1 MVGWV
6 AVYRPQEYRAAYYP
20 YLVDLPLALVALVLA
35 DRLRHTLAI
44 GLPIEPDTVY
54 LSPPV
59 YAIVVAVWVTLYPR
73 LVRGDGR
80 QGAPVA
86 GELGRVTFGI
96 TAAALCVASLFYLVK
111 IENFSRVLFGY
122 FVALTLLLVAAARLG
137 LRWWWRRRVAA
148 GREVRRALVIGAPD
162 AAARLAAALAAEAP
176 DVRIAGYAAPD
187 GSAAPCGEAGG
198 VPCLGPACACA
209 ALAEAQAIDVV
220 YVVLEPG
227 QRDLALRCVEAL
239 QALPVHVYIVPD
251 FVDLFA
257 ARATLHLVGGMPLLA
272 LRAPVLPAWDA
283 AAKRLFDVV
292 VSAAVLIVLAPL
304 FALIA
309 LAIKLDSPGPVF
321 FVQTRAGEN
330 GRPFRM
336 YKFRSMVADAE
347 ARLAEVVD
355 LGSLA
360 EPAYKL
366 RHDPRVTRV
375 GRVLRRWSLDELP
388 QLWNVL
394 KGDMSLVGPRP
405 EDAALV
411 ARYTAWQRKRLA
423 VKPGLTGPMQV
434 NGRGDLSLEER
445 VRLELRYIQQYS
457 LWEDIRLL
465 LRTVPAVLSGR
476 GAY

>member
-1 MVGWV
+1 MKGWV
-6 AVYRPQEYRAAYYP
+6 AVYRLQEYRAAYYP

-59 YAIVVAVWVTLYPR
+59 YAIVVAVWLTLYPR
-73 LVRGDGR
+73 LMRGER
-80 QGAPVA
+80 QQAATAV
-86 GELGRVTFGI
+86 GELGRIAFGVG
-96 TAAALCVASLFYLVK
+96 AAALCVASLFYLAK

-122 FVALTLLLVAAARLG
+122 FAVLTLVLVAAARLA
-137 LRWWWRRRVAA
+137 LRWWWRRRAA
-148 GREVRRALVIGAPD
+148 MGRDARRALVIGAP
-162 AAARLAAALAAEAP
+162 ATAARLAAALGVEAP
-176 DVRIAGYAAPD
+176 EVHVIGYAAPE
-187 GSAAPCGEAGG
+187 GLGELAGADGG

-209 ALAEAQAIDVV
+209 ALAEAHEIDVV
-220 YVVLEPG
+220 YLALEPA

-239 QALPVHVYIVPD
+239 QSLPVHVYVVPD
-251 FVDLFA
+251 FVDLFS
-257 ARATLHLVGGMPLLA
+257 ARATLHLVGGIPLLG
-272 LRAPVLPAWDA
+272 LRAPVLTAWDA

-292 VSAAVLIVLAPL
+292 VSAAVLIALAPL

-321 FVQTRAGEN
+321 FVQQRAGEN
-330 GRPFRM
+330 GRSFRM
-336 YKFRSMVADAE
+336 YKFRSMVADAAE
-347 ARLAEVVD
+347 RLAEVVD
-355 LGSLA
+355 VGALA

-366 RHDPRVTRV
+366 RCDPRVTRV
-375 GRVLRRWSLDELP
+375 GRLLRRWSLDELP

-394 KGDMSLVGPRP
+394 RGEMSLVGPRP

-411 ARYTAWQRKRLA
+411 ARYTPWQRKRLA

-445 VRLELRYIQQYS
+445 VRLEVRYIQQYS

>member
-1 MVGWV
+1 M
-6 AVYRPQEYRAAYYP
+6 YRPQDYRAAYYP
-20 YLVDLPLALVALVLA
+20 YLVDLPLALVALVLG
-35 DRLRHTLAI
+35 DLLRHTLAI
-44 GLPIEPDTVY
+44 GLPIELDTVY

-59 YAIVVAVWVTLYPR
+59 YAIVVAVWLTLYPR
-73 LVRGDGR
+73 LVRGDEQ
-80 QGAPVA
+80 QGAPIA

-122 FVALTLLLVAAARLG
+122 FVALTLLLVAAARLV
-137 LRWWWRRRVAA
+137 LRWWWRRRAAA
-148 GREVRRALVIGAPD
+148 GQDVRRALVIGTPAV
-162 AAARLAAALAAEAP
+162 AARLAAALAAEAP
-176 DVRIAGYAAPD
+176 EVQVAGYAAPED
-187 GSAAPCGEAGG
+187 LAGPGGAPEG
-198 VPCLGPACACA
+198 VSCLGPAGACA
-209 ALAEAQAIDVV
+209 ALAEAHGIDVV
-220 YVVLEPG
+220 YVALEPA
-227 QRDLALRCVEAL
+227 QRNLALRCVETL
-239 QALPVHVYIVPD
+239 QGLPVHVYVVPD
-251 FVDLFA
+251 FVDLFS
-257 ARATLHLVGGMPLLA
+257 ARATVHLVGGIPLLG

-283 AAKRLFDVV
+283 AVKRLFDLV
-292 VSAAVLIVLAPL
+292 VSAVALVVLAPL

-309 LAIKLDSPGPVF
+309 IAIKLDSPGPVF
-321 FVQTRAGEN
+321 FVQQRAGEN

-347 ARLAEVVD
+347 ERLAEVVD
-355 LGSLA
+355 VRALA

-366 RHDPRVTRV
+366 RCDPRVTRV
-375 GRVLRRWSLDELP
+375 GRLLRRWSLDELP

-394 KGDMSLVGPRP
+394 RGEMSLVGPRP

-411 ARYTAWQRKRLA
+411 ARYTPWQRKRLA

-445 VRLELRYIQQYS
+445 VRLEVRYIQQYS